1 MSVDY
6 EEKYVP
12 TDHEVAQWE
21 HNRRFLEDFE
31 TWCAIYDDDIHRVNM
46 GEGPATGTGDLMTVG
61 FLKCVANLAKVVTV
75 LERRIK
81 KLEER
86 AV

>member
-1 MSVDY
+1 MSED
-6 EEKYVP
+6 YVP
-12 TDHEVAQWE
+12 TPEEFAQWE
-21 HNRRFLEDFE
+21 HTKRFLEDFE

-61 FLKCVANLAKVVTV
+61 FLKCVANLAKVTRS

-81 KLEER
+81 HLEEQ